1 MTHLS
6 GLLISVT
13 VALAC
18 GTLMKKLRVPGGML
32 VGSLIGV
39 AILQI
44 TTNNVVT
51 LPGIKDMSQI
61 ISGTFVGA
69 ALSVNDLKRLPRL
82 WKGFL
87 VIVFGLVILNLLNG
101 YLITLLSDIPPITA
115 LFSSIP
121 GGMSSIPIISVDYG
135 ADPITVSVVQFL
147 RMMMGIGLFPTI
159 ADKLSDRIEEE
170 QPPHDKHQPKA
181 LVPVIQQHRQLPKYL
196 ALLIVTL
203 ATLFL
208 YQYATGLTLLT
219 LAILVTLV
227 LKLTFGVEKL
237 PSWTRQVAQI
247 FSGWYIGSLFGY
259 EQFLR
264 LIDLIVPVII
274 VIVVYLVGCLTIG
287 YFVHKVQK
295 LPIKDAMLASLPAG
309 ASDMVLIMDDLNVDN
324 YDIVIYQVLRLV
336 VVTTFFPEMALFV
349 ANVLA

>member
-1 MTHLS
+1 MSQLS

-13 VALAC
+13 VAIVC
-18 GTLMKKLRVPGGML
+18 GTIMKKLKVPGGML

-39 AILQI
+39 AILQM

-87 VIVFGLVILNLLNG
+87 VIIFGLAFLNLLNG
-101 YLITLLSDIPPITA
+101 YFITIFSDIPPITA
-115 LFSSIP
+115 MFASIP

-147 RMMMGIGLFPTI
+147 RMVMGIGVFPTI
-159 ADKLSDRIEEE
+159 ADKLSNRVEANHPLLD
-170 QPPHDKHQPKA
+170 DGQPKELA
-181 LVPVIQQHRQLPKYL
+181 PVVQQHRQIPKYIAL
-196 ALLIVTL
+196 AIVTL
-203 ATLFL
+203 ATLFIN
-208 YQYATGLTLLT
+208 QYATGLTLLT

-274 VIVVYLVGCLTIG
+274 VITVYLVGCLTIG
-287 YFVHKVQK
+287 FFVHKIQK
-295 LPIKDAMLASLPAG
+295 MPIKDAMLASLPAG